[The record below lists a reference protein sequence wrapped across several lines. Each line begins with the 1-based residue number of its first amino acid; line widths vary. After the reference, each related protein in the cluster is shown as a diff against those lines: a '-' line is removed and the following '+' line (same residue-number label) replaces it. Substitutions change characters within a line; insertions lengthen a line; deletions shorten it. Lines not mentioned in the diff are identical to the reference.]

1 MISRLARLAILVVTA
16 TLADGTAAAQNPGAG
31 KDAAPASFTAIS
43 PIFGQLVRF
52 AMPSGFAAVFEN
64 TKENSYIREAVLKGE
79 TARAWTQMITVTG
92 AKGLASASNYSPQGH
107 AGRIADGF
115 KKAYPESFA
124 ARGIGAMKFGDQEA
138 FVAVAGC
145 GKVDGGAGHSET
157 ALIVAVG
164 GHADAYTIQW
174 AERGPAS
181 AEVAIDLS
189 KWRGRL
195 QALMPIRLCAR
206 VPGETAPY
214 PSCLQQKLRKTSRQ
228 VPQRRFSSASRA
240 ADNA

>member
-1 MISRLARLAILVVTA
+1 MISRTARLAILVVTA
-16 TLADGTAAAQNPGAG
+16 ALAAGTATAQNPGAS
-31 KDAAPASFTAIS
+31 KDGAPVSFTAIS

-52 AMPSGFAAVFEN
+52 ATPSGFAAVFEN

-79 TARAWTQMITVTG
+79 TARAWSQMITVTG
-92 AKGLASASNYSPQGH
+92 AKGLASAPNYSPQGH

-115 KKAYPESFA
+115 KKACPESFA

-145 GKVDGGAGHSET
+145 GKVDGSTGGHSET
-157 ALIVAVG
+157 ALIVAVRG
-164 GHADAYTIQW
+164 NADAYTIQW

-214 PSCLQQKLRKTSRQ
+214 PSCLQQK
-228 VPQRRFSSASRA
+228 
-240 ADNA
+240 